1 MLKNFKN
8 IYNIVKSKLQ
18 TKKWR
23 KEQKWYKNG
32 KSNECEKFQR
42 KNLETFLG
50 VKIEKT
56 TYRISTSTLELKK
69 NPRPMINNDGFEW
82 TEDFDG
88 ILTLNTHKMLFNF
101 KIICDKGGS
110 QTRTLREV
118 YHFIKSQLDYS
129 LLNLDKSNNDKNSIY
144 FINILEGDTCYNSMK
159 YYNYLLSNQKYSKI
173 KNKVF
178 VGDFV
183 KFIDYYNSLEFNK

>member
-1 MLKNFKN
+1 MFKN
-8 IYNIVKSKLQ
+8 IYSTVKSKLH

-23 KEQKWYKNG
+23 SEQKWYKNG

-42 KNLETFLG
+42 KNLETLLS

-56 TYRISTSTLELKK
+56 TYRLNTVSYELKK

-88 ILTLNTHKMLFNF
+88 LLLLENNKMLINF
-101 KIICDKGGS
+101 KMVCDKGGS

-118 YHFIKSQLDYS
+118 YHFIKSQLEYS
-129 LLNLDKSNNDKNSIY
+129 LIHYNLNSNTY

-159 YYNYLLSNQKYSKI
+159 YYNYLLSNKKYSKI
-173 KNKVF
+173 KNRVF

-183 KFIDYYNSLEFNK
+183 KFIDYYTSIKFNKL